1 MLPKAPFFVS
11 IYKQPV
17 TSRIFFLISF
27 AFSAL
32 IRTFAAKFC
41 FKVKSMANNLRFQ
54 VVEEAFKKR
63 PLEIVPP
70 KERPSAYFGKYVF
83 NREKMFK
90 YLPKDIYDKLIDV
103 IDNGARLDR
112 SIADAVAAGMKQ
124 WAQEM
129 GATHYTHWFQPLTE
143 GTAEK
148 HDAFVEHDGK
158 GGMMEKFSGKLL
170 VQQEP
175 DASSFPNGGIRNT
188 FEARGYSAWDPT
200 SPVFIIDDTLCIPT
214 IFIAYTG
221 EALDYKAPLLRALHA
236 VNKAATDVCSLFYN
250 HVTKVQVNLGWEQEY
265 FLVDEGLYSARPDL
279 LMTGRTLMGHESAK
293 NQQMDDHYFGTIPDR
308 VQAFMKDLE
317 IQALELSIPCKTRHN
332 EVAPNQFELAPIYEE
347 CNLAVDHNML
357 LMSLM
362 KKVARK
368 HGFRVLLHEKPFDG
382 INGSG
387 KHNNWSLST
396 DTGVQLHA
404 PGKTPEENLRFVT
417 FIVETLMAVYKHN
430 GLLKASIMSAT
441 NAHRLG
447 GNEAPPSIISSFLGT
462 QLTELLNHIEQS
474 DKKELFNLKGK
485 QGMEIDIPQIPD
497 LIVDNTDRNRTSP
510 FAFTGNR
517 FEFRAP
523 GSSVNCASAM
533 IALNSAMAE
542 ALTSFKQRVDERME
556 QGESKLSAIFEIL
569 KADIKACKPVRFDG
583 NGYSE
588 EWVKEARQ
596 RGLDTEQSCPVIFEH
611 YLDESSISMFEST
624 KVMNRKEL
632 QARNEVKWEMYVK
645 TVQIEARVLGDL
657 AMNHIIPV
665 STHYQSQLIKNV
677 QGMKSVFDKE
687 KAERLSA
694 RNMKLIEEIAERT
707 ERIEQLVEE
716 LTEARRVANR
726 ISDIHQRAIAYHD
739 TVCPH
744 MEAIRQEADHL
755 EMIVEDGLWTLPKY
769 RELLFIR

>member
-1 MLPKAPFFVS
+1 MS
-11 IYKQPV
+11 
-17 TSRIFFLISF
+17 
-27 AFSAL
+27 
-32 IRTFAAKFC
+32 
-41 FKVKSMANNLRFQ
+41 NLRFQ
-54 VVEEAFKKR
+54 VVEEAFKKKA
-63 PLEIVPP
+63 LEVKAPS
-70 KERPSAYFGKYVF
+70 ERPSEYFGKYVF
-83 NREKMFK
+83 NREKMYK
-90 YLPKDIYDKLIDV
+90 YLPASVYTKLIDV

-112 SIADAVAAGMKQ
+112 SIADAVATGMKK

-158 GGMMEKFSGKLL
+158 GGMVENFSGKLL

-221 EALDYKAPLLRALHA
+221 EALDYKAPLLRSLHA
-236 VNKAATDVCSLFYN
+236 VNKAATDVCQYFYDN
-250 HVTKVQVNLGWEQEY
+250 VTKVQVNLGWEQEY
-265 FLVDEGLYSARPDL
+265 FHVDEGLYSARPDL
-279 LMTGRTLMGHESAK
+279 MLTGRTLMGHESAK

-317 IQALELSIPCKTRHN
+317 IQALELAIPCKTRHN

-362 KKVARK
+362 KRVARN

-387 KHNNWSLST
+387 KHNNWSLT
-396 DTGVQLHA
+396 ANNGALLHA

-447 GNEAPPSIISSFLGT
+447 GNEAPPAIISSYLGT
-462 QLTELLNHIEQS
+462 QLTELLDRIEESESPLSPSPTTFHLTPNTQHPTPNTQHPTPHRAS
-474 DKKELFNLKGK
+474 TLPLPTSF
-485 QGMEIDIPQIPD
+485 D
-497 LIVDNTDRNRTSP
+497 LIIDNTDRNRTSP

-523 GSSVNCASAM
+523 GSTANCASAM
-533 IALNSAMAE
+533 IALNSAVAE
-542 ALTSFKQRVDERME
+542 ALESFKERVDAKIV
-556 QGESKLSAIFEIL
+556 QGKNKIAAIL
-569 KADIKACKPVRFDG
+569 DVLRDDIKTCKPVRFDG
-583 NGYSE
+583 NGYSD
-588 EWVKEARQ
+588 EWVVEAAK
-596 RGLDTEQSCPVIFEH
+596 RGLDVEKSCPVIFEH
-611 YLDESSISMFEST
+611 YLDPESIQMFERT

-632 QARNEVKWEMYVK
+632 EARNEVKWEMYVK
-645 TVQIEARVLGDL
+645 TVQIEARVMGDL
-657 AMNHIIPV
+657 SMNHIIPV
-665 STHYQSQLIKNV
+665 ATHYQSQLIKNV
-677 QGMKSVFDKE
+677 QGMKDVFSTE
-687 KAERLSA
+687 RAERLSA

-707 ERIEQLVEE
+707 ERIESLVEE
-716 LTEARRVANR
+716 LTEARRVANH
-726 ISDIHQRAIAYHD
+726 IADIHQRAIAYHD
-739 TVCPH
+739 TVCPK
-744 MEAIRQEADHL
+744 MEDIRYEADKL